1 MRPLEKGNT
10 TDRELERKET
20 GLLAFTLIELLVVIA
35 IIAILASLLL
45 PVLGRVKE
53 AGRTSV
59 CLNNL
64 RQLGIAAS
72 TYTLDNKGLLPDFRS
87 WLRTNSADLTT
98 GKLYPYVKSKQVY
111 LCPTD
116 GAALSI
122 NASHSPLVARD
133 YSYAMNCL
141 LCHDTDSA
149 KFRTPTHTLLM
160 GEAEMARNDYTG
172 LVGPSAWM
180 GSSSAISTRHNLRGQ
195 LMFTDTHVE
204 RVKAATAKQLE
215 RSKSFWLP
223 CPTTDPIS
231 GIFTTP
237 LPDP

>member
-1 MRPLEKGNT
+1 M
-10 TDRELERKET
+10 
-20 GLLAFTLIELLVVIA
+20 
-35 IIAILASLLL
+35 
-45 PVLGRVKE
+45 
-53 AGRTSV
+53 
-59 CLNNL
+59 
-64 RQLGIAAS
+64 RQLGIASS
-72 TYTLDNKGLLPDFRS
+72 TYSLDNKGLLPDFRE
-87 WLRTNSADLTT
+87 WLRAVAGDLTT
-98 GKLYPYVKSKQVY
+98 GKLYPYVKSKAVY

-160 GEAEMARNDYTG
+160 GEADMARNDYTG
-172 LVGPSAWM
+172 LVGPSLWM
-180 GSSSAISTRHNLRGQ
+180 GSSAAIATRHNLRGH

-204 RVKAATAKQLE
+204 RVKTSMAKQLQK
-215 RSKSFWLP
+215 SKTFWLP
-223 CPTTDPIS
+223 CPTTDIIS
-231 GIFTTP
+231 LTFVNP